1 MVAMELAMLV
11 WGGIAAVIGGVLSI
25 NLIISKEWDLMRFGF
40 LLSVPISRVH
50 SDGARPTM

>member
-11 WGGIAAVIGGVLSI
+11 WGGIVVVIGGVSSI
-25 NLIISKEWDLMRFGF
+25 NSIIFKGWDLMRFGYHP
-40 LLSVPISRVH
+40 SVPTSKDH